1 MEGKKVCQRY
11 LSKNLG
17 PIYTYPDIFEKK
29 EKTNCGVKW
38 LRAKGTKPPLL
49 NITT

>member
-1 MEGKKVCQRY
+1 MEGKKMCQRY

-17 PIYTYPDIFEKK
+17 PVHTYPDIFEKK
-29 EKTNCGVKW
+29 EKANCGVKW
-38 LRAKGTKPPLL
+38 LRAKGTKQSLL

>member
-1 MEGKKVCQRY
+1 MEGKKMCQRY

-17 PIYTYPDIFEKK
+17 PVHTYPDFFEKK
-29 EKTNCGVKW
+29 EKGNCGVKW
-38 LRAKGTKPPLL
+38 LRAKGTEPSLL